1 MATELI
7 ITPEAEQGIAE
18 AYVWYEGQGL
28 GFGEGLLICVE
39 ACIEAIRRT

>member
-7 ITPEAEQGIAE
+7 IAPEAEQGIAE
-18 AYVWYEGQGL
+18 VYAWHEWRGI
-28 GFGEGLLICVE
+28 GFGEGFLICVE